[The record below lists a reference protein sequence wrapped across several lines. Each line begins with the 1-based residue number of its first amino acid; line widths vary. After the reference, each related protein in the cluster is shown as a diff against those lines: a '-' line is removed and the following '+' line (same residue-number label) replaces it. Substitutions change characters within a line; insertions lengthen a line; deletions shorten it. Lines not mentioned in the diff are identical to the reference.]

1 MSTYYE
7 LFDFRFGNVMEH
19 FAEERD
25 AWDALRHMAMEFGI
39 EEIRDIGLSNTR
51 DGKSTLIAMD
61 DDLVQRVAHQLDRE
75 PVGGETRRCGG
86 ASFSHELRP
95 PLP

>member
-7 LFDFRFGNVMEH
+7 LFDFRSGNVMEH

-39 EEIRDIGLSNTR
+39 EEIRDIGLSYTH
-51 DGKSTLIAMD
+51 DGASTLIAMD
-61 DDLVQRVAHQLDRE
+61 DDLVQRVAHQLKLE
-75 PVGGETRRCGG
+75 PVGGETR
-86 ASFSHELRP
+86 H
-95 PLP
+95 